1 MPHGEVDWVNKYM
14 YKDQSYCY
22 EVAKEI
28 TKYQPERFLNF
39 YLYRN
44 KYTRQVQLRYYLNI
58 PEALDIPLI
67 K

>member
-1 MPHGEVDWVNKYM
+1 M

-58 PEALDIPLI
+58 PEAFRYTIDKITVFSNETTVH
-67 K
+67 

>member
-1 MPHGEVDWVNKYM
+1 M